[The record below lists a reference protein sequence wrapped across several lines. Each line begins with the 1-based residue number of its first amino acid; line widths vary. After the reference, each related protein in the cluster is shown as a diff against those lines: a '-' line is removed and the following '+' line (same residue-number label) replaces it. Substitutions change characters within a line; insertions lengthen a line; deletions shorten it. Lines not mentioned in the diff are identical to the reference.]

1 MKQSKF
7 PKGWDEEKIQRVIHY
22 YEEQSDENA
31 IAEYEKASFSKNR
44 MSREDYKKASSSY
57 RESRK
62 IDKPKIRHR

>member
-22 YEEQSDENA
+22 YEEQSDDSA
-31 IAEYEKASFSKNR
+31 IAEYEKASLSKIR
-44 MSREDYKKASSSY
+44 MSRAYNKKTSSSH

-62 IDKPKIRHR
+62 VDRTKIRHR